1 MRILITG
8 GTGLIG
14 TALAGSLLQDGHEV
28 ILLSRNPARNRSMA
42 PKGAQLEAWDGKTAS
57 GWGNLVNSQSVI
69 VNLAGSN
76 LGAGRWSASRK
87 KEILDSRLF
96 AGQAVVQAVEQ
107 AVEKPL
113 AVLQSSAVGYYG
125 SQADNPL
132 IESSPAGSDFAS
144 RVTVEWEKSTAAV
157 EALGVRRAIFRTGVV
172 ISTQGGAFPKLL
184 LPFRLFVG
192 GPIGSG
198 KQWFPWIHLADEVA
212 GIRFLIDHPET
223 SGIYNLSAPNPV
235 QNKTLSRAIG
245 KALHRP
251 ALLPVSPQ
259 ALQLLFGE
267 MSTILLASQRV
278 LPQRLVQAGMKFR
291 FPEIEP
297 ALKDLFR

>member
-14 TALAGSLLQDGHEV
+14 TALADSLLQDGHEV
-28 ILLSRNPARNRSMA
+28 ILLSRNPARTRSLA
-42 PKGAQLEAWDGKTAS
+42 PKGAQLEAWDGKTAN
-57 GWGNLVNSQSVI
+57 GWGKLINNQSVI

-76 LGAGRWSASRK
+76 LGAGRWTASRK

-96 AGQAVVQAVEQ
+96 AGQAVVQAVQQ
-107 AVEKPL
+107 AAEKPL

-125 SQADNPL
+125 SQADKQL
-132 IESSPAGSDFAS
+132 TEGSPAGSDFAS

-157 EALGVRRAIFRTGVV
+157 EALGVRRVILRTGVV
-172 ISTQGGAFPKLL
+172 ISTRGGAFPKLL

-223 SGIYNLSAPNPV
+223 SGLYNLSAPNPV
-235 QNKTLSRAIG
+235 QNKTLARAIG

-251 ALLPVSPQ
+251 ALLPVPPQ

-278 LPQRLVQAGMKFR
+278 LPQRLVQAGMKFQ

>member
-8 GTGLIG
+8 GSGLIG
-14 TALAGSLLQDGHEV
+14 TALAENLLQDGHEV
-28 ILLSRNPARNRSMA
+28 ILLSRNPARTGSQA
-42 PKGAQLEAWDGKTAS
+42 PKGAKLEAWDGKTAN
-57 GWGNLVNSQSVI
+57 GWGKLVNQQSVI

-76 LGAGRWSASRK
+76 LGAGRWTASRK

-125 SQADNPL
+125 SQADQL
-132 IESSPAGSDFAS
+132 LTEGSPAGSDFAS
-144 RVTVEWEKSTAAV
+144 RVTMEWEKSTAAV

-172 ISTQGGAFPKLL
+172 ISTRGGAFPKLL
-184 LPFRLFVG
+184 LPFRLFAG
-192 GPIGSG
+192 GPIGNG

-212 GIRFLIDHPET
+212 GIRFLIDHTET
-223 SGIYNLSAPNPV
+223 TGVYNLSAPNPV

-251 ALLPVSPQ
+251 ALLPVPPQ

-267 MSTILLASQRV
+267 MSTILLASQRMM
-278 LPQRLVQAGMKFR
+278 PQRFVEAGMKFQ